1 MPFTTTDEMIGSAIS
16 GLERYQSLHGLLE
29 GEIRSKKFYKKADK
43 CGIDRLCN
51 QGPLNT
57 FYMLATVGAG
67 TALPLYNSI
76 LLGIEEAIA
85 TLSILKSEK
94 ASQSLCKKILNLGNK
109 ETLSTISEL
118 SIGRHFHENGY
129 KVEFE
134 IPFICDR
141 SEVLSSAKDVDV
153 RVTRGSTVYLIE
165 VYNPFQEEYLGGD
178 NSGTQNR
185 TKCFVSPS
193 QEEVLR
199 KTRGK
204 AEDKFGLNGSR
215 LVEPDGRLILAINL
229 EYSWEAATFQFL
241 GLDQDFEEG
250 LCRTLE
256 DISALDGFFT
266 CSLPVAETILR
277 MVKTNLYWRNE
288 ITGRFIRASFKPDD
302 PIETSSGMENQ

>member
-1 MPFTTTDEMIGSAIS
+1 MIVSAIS

-29 GEIRSKKFYKKADK
+29 REIRSKKFYKKADK

-51 QGPLNT
+51 HGPLNT

-67 TALPLYNSI
+67 SALPLIPLYNSI

-94 ASQSLCKKILNLGNK
+94 ASQSLCKKFLNLGNE

-118 SIGRHFHENGY
+118 SLGRHFHENGY
-129 KVEFE
+129 MVEFE

-153 RVTRGSTVYLIE
+153 RVTHGSKVYLIE
-165 VYNPFQEEYLGGD
+165 VYNPFQEIEYLGGS
-178 NSGTQNR
+178 NSSTQNR
-185 TKCFVSPS
+185 PKCFVSPS

-199 KTRGK
+199 KIQGK

-215 LVEPDGRLILAINL
+215 IVEPDGRLILAINL
-229 EYSWEAATFQFL
+229 AYSWEAATFQIL

-250 LCRTLE
+250 LCRALE

-266 CSLPVAETILR
+266 YSLPEAETILR
-277 MVKTNLYWRNE
+277 MVKTNLYLRNE
-288 ITGRFIRASFKPDD
+288 ITGKFIRASFNPDD
-302 PIETSSGMENQ
+302 PIETSFGMEKQ